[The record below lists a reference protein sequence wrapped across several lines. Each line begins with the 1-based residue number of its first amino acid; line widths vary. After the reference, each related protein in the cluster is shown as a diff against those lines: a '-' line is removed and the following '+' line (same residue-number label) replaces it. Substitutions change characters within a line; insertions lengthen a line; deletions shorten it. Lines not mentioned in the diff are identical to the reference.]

1 MVARPGVLPKAASQL
16 VHGLA
21 LLTGKPENRE
31 KTGARTNEKNS
42 GMRPDFQSNNFDV
55 EALLFLLLFLVLSTV
70 ECLSE

>member
-16 VHGLA
+16 AYGLG
-21 LLTGKPENRE
+21 LLTGNRK
-31 KTGARTNEKNS
+31 KTRARTHEKNS

-55 EALLFLLLFLVLSTV
+55 EALLLFLLLFLVLSTV